1 MIQCYAFAQ
10 VKNNVLSDFIKFL
23 WALKSLIGD
32 ISEVFDVLDT
42 TICLDCLT
50 NRLRYEMCKIP
61 YGGTSSNCTTVSL
74 VKIVLVCKQSSNIL

>member
-32 ISEVFDVLDT
+32 ISEVFDVS
-42 TICLDCLT
+42 
-50 NRLRYEMCKIP
+50 P
-61 YGGTSSNCTTVSL
+61 
-74 VKIVLVCKQSSNIL
+74 